1 LQFFDIGMNRTAR
14 VCLLTQAL
22 ISPCARSAGPFN
34 ALAVASEAPTNR
46 VTAAITASGEV
57 IRRLAC
63 NALLLP
69 DLDAS
74 GQPVVS

>member
-1 LQFFDIGMNRTAR
+1 LQFLDIGMKRTAR

-22 ISPCARSAGPFN
+22 ISPCARSAGAFN
-34 ALAVASEAPTNR
+34 ALAVASDAPTNR
-46 VTAAITASGEV
+46 AAAAITASGDL

-63 NALLLP
+63 NAPLLP

-74 GQPVVS
+74 EQPVVS